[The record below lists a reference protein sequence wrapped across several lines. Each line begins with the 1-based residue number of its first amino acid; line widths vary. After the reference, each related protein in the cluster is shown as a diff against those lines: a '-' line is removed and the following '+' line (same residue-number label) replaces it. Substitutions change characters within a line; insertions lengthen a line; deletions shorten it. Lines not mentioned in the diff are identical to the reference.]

1 MRTMAT
7 VALLAVL
14 CGMAGA
20 ADWESITPGAD
31 LAGWKAEGGEWTV
44 QDGVVSGKA
53 LKDQNCWLVY
63 QKREFAD
70 FEIEVEFRTQV
81 PTNGG
86 VQFRSQWLPR
96 VPLKDGET
104 VDTAPKQMYGYQAG
118 IETRQRPATGR
129 LVDENGRGPLVNDA
143 AEAAYMTLQQKDWN
157 KMRVVARGNTI
168 EIYLHD
174 VLAAKFEDEA
184 YLKGLIALQSFA
196 FDQQEP
202 FAVMEYRNIR
212 VKDYGRE
219 GEWRALF
226 NGKDFDG
233 WKKWGEED
241 WSVKDGVI
249 DGHSGPKKSEGYL
262 GTVETFKDFR
272 VRGTFKMLGSGNYGL
287 FYHSSITL
295 KDDGYP
301 VISGLQG
308 EVAPDYPSPTGW
320 VYESYKRG
328 WLVKP
333 DPNVPAA
340 MALRRGDWNEI
351 EIRSTGNHVTTW
363 VNGMRTLDLVD
374 EKQLLTE
381 GFFALQLHTGG
392 AEGILWK
399 DLCVLK

>member
-1 MRTMAT
+1 M
-7 VALLAVL
+7 ALLAVL

-20 ADWESITPGAD
+20 AEWESITPGAD

-44 QDGVVSGKA
+44 TDGVLSGKA
-53 LKDQNCWLVY
+53 PKDQNCWLVY
-63 QKREFAD
+63 KGREFAD
-70 FEIEVEFRTQV
+70 FEIEVEFRTPF

-104 VDTAPKQMYGYQAG
+104 VDTAPKQMHGYQANV
-118 IETRQRPATGR
+118 ETRQRAATGR
-129 LVDENGRGPLVNDA
+129 LVDENGRGPLVTDA
-143 AEAAYMTLQQKDWN
+143 AEAAYMTLKQKDWN
-157 KMRVVARGNTI
+157 TMRVVARGASI

-184 YLKGLIALQSFA
+184 YIRGCIALQSFA
-196 FDQQEP
+196 FDQQE
-202 FAVMEYRNIR
+202 ATVVKYRNLR
-212 VKDYGRE
+212 VKDYGRN
-219 GEWRALF
+219 GDWRALF

-233 WKKWGEED
+233 WKQWGEED

-272 VRGTFKMLGSGNYGL
+272 VRGAFKMLGAGNYGL

-333 DPNVPAA
+333 DPNAPAA
-340 MALRRGDWNEI
+340 MALRRDEWNEI
-351 EIRSTGNHVTTW
+351 EIRTVGNHVTTW

-381 GFFALQLHTGG
+381 GFFALQLHAGG

-399 DLCVLK
+399 ELFVQK